1 MSDDTKKP
9 TTRTNDIGAVD
20 GIAVGGVDRF
30 NSQTGETTVL
40 SENQGDQPFT
50 LDDYN
55 KALHDAADESKQDL
69 VKKTNPHEAARY
81 AKTPHPEPIPEEVGT
96 VKRADMI
103 NAQNKASDEQMTD
116 TGEEV
121 PENPGGIQIA
131 MRPKPAVHIMRCQ
144 FPNEITT
151 ELNGHIEDT
160 IIPNNV
166 DHSKGLVGQ
175 ISQHERSAQ
184 LTFPH
189 EGDEVGEMFSG
200 VLQRLAKEY
209 VDRTIGIECETE
221 MESMWTVHSYSGD
234 YNPVHDHG
242 TRTPMGVSC
251 IMYLQVPR
259 CIQTLGNPAEEF
271 GGLNESSGNLD
282 GFTYLTWGTN
292 GMRDINMMRPI
303 TEEYVKPEVGT
314 LIMFPSWLR
323 HGVMPFFS
331 SKEDDE
337 RRTFSANIN
346 IKLSKP
352 VNGDHYRKDRS

>member
-1 MSDDTKKP
+1 MKILGDD
-9 TTRTNDIGAVD
+9 DIGRG
-20 GIAVGGVDRF
+20 GIDKL
-30 NSQTGETTVL
+30 NTETGESKTVRKR
-40 SENQGDQPFT
+40 ETDKPFT
-50 LDDYN
+50 IDDYN
-55 KALHDAADESKQDL
+55 KVLEDAQKQQE
-69 VKKTNPHEAARY
+69 N
-81 AKTPHPEPIPEEVGT
+81 IMSEET
-96 VKRADMI
+96 QQVKRADMI
-103 NAQNKASDEQMTD
+103 NAQNKVSEQQID

-121 PENPGGIQIA
+121 PKNPGGIEIA
-131 MRPKPAVHIMRCQ
+131 MRPKTAVNIMRCQ
-144 FPNEITT
+144 FPNEVVT
-151 ELNGHIEDT
+151 EINEHIEKV
-160 IIPNNV
+160 IIPNNT

-200 VLQRLAKEY
+200 VLQRLAKEF
-209 VDRTIGIECETE
+209 VNKTVGMECETST
-221 MESMWTVHSYSGD
+221 ESMWTVHSYSGD

-259 CIQTLGNPAEEF
+259 CIATLGNPAENF
-271 GGLNESSGNLD
+271 DGLNESSGAVD

-292 GMRDINMMRPI
+292 GMRDVNMLRPI

-323 HGVMPFFS
+323 HGVMPFFG
-331 SKEDDE
+331 KEDDE

-346 IKLSKP
+346 ITLKEKLT
-352 VNGDHYRKDRS
+352 GDHYRKDRT

>member
-1 MSDDTKKP
+1 MSDKE
-9 TTRTNDIGAVD
+9 DIKLKIEDSDFGMG
-20 GIAVGGVDRF
+20 GIDRF
-30 NSQTGETTVL
+30 NSETGETEIIRQPET
-40 SENQGDQPFT
+40 DRPFT
-50 LDDYN
+50 IGDYN
-55 KALHDAADESKQDL
+55 KALADAQKKQED
-69 VKKTNPHEAARY
+69 
-81 AKTPHPEPIPEEVGT
+81 IMSEET
-96 VKRADMI
+96 QQVKRADMI
-103 NAQNKASDEQMTD
+103 NAQNKATEEQQVD

-121 PENPGGIQIA
+121 PKNPGGIEIA
-131 MRPKPAVHIMRCQ
+131 MRPKVAVNIMRCQ
-144 FPNEITT
+144 IPTEVTS
-151 ELNGHIEDT
+151 ELNQHIEDV

-175 ISQHERSAQ
+175 ISQNKRSAQ

-209 VDRTIGIECETE
+209 VDRTIGIECETST
-221 MESMWTVHSYSGD
+221 ESMWTVHSYSGD

-271 GGLNESSGNLD
+271 EGLNESSGAVD

-303 TEEYVKPEVGT
+303 TEEYIKPEVGT

-346 IKLSKP
+346 ISLKEKLS
-352 VNGDHYRKDRS
+352 GDHYRKDHS